1 MSTFVFMSVFT
12 RFILGLGAEADVS
25 GESLFR
31 WRCSSDRV
39 EKESGASVSAWAI
52 YVESLSEEIA
62 VCAEAESGSAA
73 LYCLFEEYVCDAAEV
88 RAHSNAITGM
98 IYC

>member
-1 MSTFVFMSVFT
+1 MSTFVFMSVLT

-52 YVESLSEEIA
+52 
-62 VCAEAESGSAA
+62 
-73 LYCLFEEYVCDAAEV
+73 
-88 RAHSNAITGM
+88 
-98 IYC
+98 